1 MINRTLINTFTIIAS
16 LLLFLSCGNGESPES
31 NGTSAETEEQGL
43 TEFELEHGMGPVT
56 ERIELDNTID
66 DELASKGQS
75 IFEMKCEMCHNME
88 GRMVGPE
95 LGEVMD
101 RRSPEF
107 VMNMIL
113 NPGGMTREHP
123 EGQKLLQE
131 YMTAMPFQNV
141 KENEARAIVEYLRN
155 YSENN

>member
-1 MINRTLINTFTIIAS
+1 MNVVTAVLITITLIFSACAGDDSAPRGTQAS
-16 LLLFLSCGNGESPES
+16 DTDG
-31 NGTSAETEEQGL
+31 EQGL
-43 TEFELEHGMGPVT
+43 NTFELEHGIGPIT
-56 ERIELDNTID
+56 EPLDIGDEID
-66 DELASKGQS
+66 QDLVDRGRE

-95 LGEVMD
+95 LGKVME

-113 NPGGMTREHP
+113 NPSGMTKNHP

-141 KENEARAIVEYLRN
+141 KEEDARAIVDFLRD
-155 YSENN
+155 YNNN